1 MNLEERNENNKS
13 FFKGKADV
21 YDEVHKV
28 LMNTKKEAISKLEDK
43 PLKVLDL
50 GAGTGLELIYL
61 FEKYPD
67 VKVTAIDITEEMLNK
82 IKERPFADKV
92 ELVCGDFFK
101 VSFGSEYDA
110 VISTSAL
117 HHFTKEDKLI
127 LYKKIYECLKEGK
140 YFISADRYVDTL
152 LEEEKFM
159 NYFKENFHKEAHC
172 DTPLCVDTEKEILEL
187 AGFRNISF
195 TNSEY
200 SKDYKILKCQK

>member
-13 FFKGKADV
+13 FFKEKAEV
-21 YDEVHKV
+21 YDEIHKV
-28 LMNTKKEAISKLEDK
+28 LMNTKKEAILELEDK

-110 VISTSAL
+110 VISTSA
-117 HHFTKEDKLI
+117 
-127 LYKKIYECLKEGK
+127 
-140 YFISADRYVDTL
+140 
-152 LEEEKFM
+152 
-159 NYFKENFHKEAHC
+159 
-172 DTPLCVDTEKEILEL
+172 
-187 AGFRNISF
+187 
-195 TNSEY
+195 
-200 SKDYKILKCQK
+200 